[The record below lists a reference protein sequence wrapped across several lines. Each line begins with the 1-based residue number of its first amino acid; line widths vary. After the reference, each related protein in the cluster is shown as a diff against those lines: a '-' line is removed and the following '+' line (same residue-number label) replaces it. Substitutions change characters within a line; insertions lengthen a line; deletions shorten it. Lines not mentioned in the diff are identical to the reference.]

1 MKARRKSAVPLRRGS
16 SERGLLRRTAAACRR
31 RYLGWTNVLDVG
43 VGLKFRS
50 GRLGDEEPCVQ
61 FCVRRKLR
69 RPGEHR
75 LPRFV
80 YARRRDGKVDRNRRI
95 PTDVVVIRSPRFACG
110 AGTRLEAAGELGTLT
125 LLFRNR
131 PDGGY
136 YLLTCAH
143 VAGSLE
149 RSPPPDPRLESE
161 CCRGAPFATTL
172 ANSVAERGAVAFDIA
187 IARLERACTPRPVRR
202 VQGSRIRLQRL
213 RPAAAIFPGAPVECA
228 TARSGAFSAVVA
240 SDARSLRVR
249 LDGSDYLVRNLFLIQ
264 ARLLPGDSGGL
275 VFEGDEAIGI
285 LVAVAGDDAP
295 GRIGWGLFQPLEG
308 AIQHLAEQCGF
319 PLRPFK

>member
-1 MKARRKSAVPLRRGS
+1 M
-16 SERGLLRRTAAACRR
+16 
-31 RYLGWTNVLDVG
+31 G

-50 GRLGDEEPCVQ
+50 GRLVDEGACVQ
-61 FCVRRKLR
+61 FCVRRKLQ
-69 RPGEHR
+69 RPGAHR

-80 YARRRDGKVDRNRRI
+80 YARRRDGKVERSRRI
-95 PTDVVVIRSPRFACG
+95 PTDVVVVRSPRFACG
-110 AGTRLEAAGELGTLT
+110 AGTRLEAPGELGTLT

-161 CCRGAPFATTL
+161 CCRAAPFAITV
-172 ANSVAERGAVAFDIA
+172 ANSVAERGAVDFDLA
-187 IARLERACTPRPVRR
+187 IARLERGCTPRPVRR
-202 VQGSRIRLQRL
+202 VEGSRTRLRRL
-213 RPAAAIFPGAPVECA
+213 RPAAAIFPGARVECA
-228 TARSGAFSAVVA
+228 TARSGGFSALVA
-240 SDARSLRVR
+240 SDARALRVR
-249 LDGSDYLVRNLFLIQ
+249 LDGSAYLVRNLFLIQ

-285 LVAVAGDDAP
+285 LVALAGDDAP
-295 GRIGWGLFQPLEG
+295 GHVGWGLFQPLEG
-308 AIQHLAEQCGF
+308 SIQHLAERCGF
-319 PLRPFK
+319 PLRPFE